1 MYIYIHRKRERDK
14 IAHLPLLAQK
24 CLVCTFLRRTSEYA
38 IETPSS

>member
-1 MYIYIHRKRERDK
+1 MYIYIEREREIK